1 MSGFTEENEMLIP
14 TPKDIMTKDVVSVK
28 TDTPIFEALE
38 LMAERDVSG
47 LPVVDDD
54 MTLIG
59 VLSEKDVL
67 TLLYDQHEE
76 EQEKR
81 VSDFMTQPALYFDE
95 NENLLDICD
104 FLKKN
109 VFRRVPITSE
119 GKLVGI
125 ISIRDVISFILR
137 LRGKVPTSVYR
148 SNQ

>member
-1 MSGFTEENEMLIP
+1 
-14 TPKDIMTKDVVSVK
+14 
-28 TDTPIFEALE
+28 
-38 LMAERDVSG
+38 MAERDVSG
-47 LPVVDDD
+47 LPVVEDD
-54 MTLIG
+54 MTLVG

-67 TLLYDQHEE
+67 SLLYEQHEE
-76 EQEKR
+76 EQEKT

-125 ISIRDVISFILR
+125 ISIRDVIAFILR
-137 LRGKVPTSVYR
+137 LRGKVPRAASAGTFHTRTPCLLAVHTAAASYVHPR
-148 SNQ
+148 TFTRHREPDRAI

>member
-1 MSGFTEENEMLIP
+1 MLIP
-14 TPKDIMTKDVVSVK
+14 TPKDIMTKGVIAVK
-28 TDTPIFEALE
+28 THTPIYEALE
-38 LMAERDVSG
+38 LMAEHDVSG

-67 TLLYDQHEE
+67 SLLYDQHEE

-125 ISIRDVISFILR
+125 ISIRDVIAFILR

-148 SNQ
+148 SKQ